1 MDLNRGQTG
10 SDLSFFHSFSC
21 IFFFAVRRES
31 GFSLSFS
38 LSCGYEAFVCIF
50 FSLHRTFV
58 QWKGRSRE
66 PTDDLLTCLQ
76 FSRLYND
83 FLLFIA
89 PSLDLLRL
97 SSQLLTFW
105 SDLV

>member
-10 SDLSFFHSFSC
+10 SDLSFFHSFS
-21 IFFFAVRRES
+21 
-31 GFSLSFS
+31 
-38 LSCGYEAFVCIF
+38 

-83 FLLFIA
+83 FLFFIA

-105 SDLV
+105 SDLVWRISIFFFRLTVN